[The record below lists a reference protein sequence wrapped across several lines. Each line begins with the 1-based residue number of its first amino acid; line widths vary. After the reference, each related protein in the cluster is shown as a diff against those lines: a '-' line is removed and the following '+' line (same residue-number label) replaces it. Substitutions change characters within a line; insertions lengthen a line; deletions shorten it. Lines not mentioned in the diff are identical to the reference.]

1 MRGVI
6 RRSVKID
13 IPSIL
18 VHLRARH
25 TEAYA
30 AEHRVPGAAS
40 HGDGGCCLGDGQS
53 HPVDAGVARGRL
65 GRALGRKRGVIG
77 EVPLPVVKEDRRSGL
92 RAAAEANVPG
102 LVAAE
107 RGGVSA
113 EELLARIATAHRSA
127 PPPEV
132 P

>member
-1 MRGVI
+1 M
-6 RRSVKID
+6 
-13 IPSIL
+13 
-18 VHLRARH
+18 
-25 TEAYA
+25 
-30 AEHRVPGAAS
+30 
-40 HGDGGCCLGDGQS
+40 
-53 HPVDAGVARGRL
+53 
-65 GRALGRKRGVIG
+65 IG

-107 RGGVSA
+107 RGGRERR

-132 P
+132 PYRQSSAHIAQNPTGICTSSPSF